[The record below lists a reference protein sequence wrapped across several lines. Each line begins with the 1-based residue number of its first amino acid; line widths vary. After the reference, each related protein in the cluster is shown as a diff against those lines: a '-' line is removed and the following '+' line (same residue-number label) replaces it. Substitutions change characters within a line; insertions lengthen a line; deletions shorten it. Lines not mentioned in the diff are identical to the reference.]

1 MKSINFEEHF
11 VLKEVQEQM
20 SQIIQPSENGV
31 PLKAMLEALEH
42 QTGFTN
48 EDEINQHD
56 QRIKFMDE
64 QNVQIQVLSYGNGSP
79 SLLSGDKAIELCRY
93 TNDTLKKYIDQYPD
107 RFLGFATLPINEPE
121 AAAEEFKRC
130 VNELNFKGALIFGRP
145 NGKFLDS
152 PEFHTIFETAEALD
166 VPIYLHPSPI
176 SEEAYQAYYQS
187 DQYSDATAG
196 SFACFGYGYGWH
208 VDVGV
213 HAMRIIL
220 SGIMDKYPNL
230 KMIIG
235 HWGEFTPFF
244 YERMDETIYA
254 PNLKHKPSHY
264 FKNNFFITPS
274 GMLTK
279 PQFEMV
285 KNAVG
290 VDHILYSADYPY
302 IQPEELGTFLDE
314 LDLTTEEKEKIS
326 FKNAQKLLKL

>member
-1 MKSINFEEHF
+1 M
-11 VLKEVQEQM
+11 
-20 SQIIQPSENGV
+20 
-31 PLKAMLEALEH
+31 
-42 QTGFTN
+42 
-48 EDEINQHD
+48 
-56 QRIKFMDE
+56 
-64 QNVQIQVLSYGNGSP
+64 
-79 SLLSGDKAIELCRY
+79 
-93 TNDTLKKYIDQYPD
+93 
-107 RFLGFATLPINEPE
+107 
-121 AAAEEFKRC
+121 
-130 VNELNFKGALIFGRP
+130 NELNFKGALIFGRP

-166 VPIYLHPSPI
+166 VPIYLHPAPI
-176 SEEAYQAYYQS
+176 SDEAYQSYYQS

-196 SFACFGYGYGWH
+196 SFACFGYGWH

-235 HWGEFTPFF
+235 HWGEFIPFF

>member
-1 MKSINFEEHF
+1 M
-11 VLKEVQEQM
+11 
-20 SQIIQPSENGV
+20 
-31 PLKAMLEALEH
+31 
-42 QTGFTN
+42 
-48 EDEINQHD
+48 
-56 QRIKFMDE
+56 
-64 QNVQIQVLSYGNGSP
+64 QVLSYGNGSP

-107 RFLGFATLPINEPE
+107 RFLGFATLPINEPQ

-166 VPIYLHPSPI
+166 VPIYLHPAPI
-176 SEEAYQAYYQS
+176 SDEAYQAYYQS

-196 SFACFGYGYGWH
+196 SFACFGYGWH

-235 HWGEFTPFF
+235 HWGELTPFF
-244 YERMDETIYA
+244 YERMDETIHA

>member
-20 SQIIQPSENGV
+20 SQIIHPSENGV

-48 EDEINQHD
+48 EDEINQHE

-79 SLLSGDKAIELCRY
+79 SLLTGDKAIELCRY

-107 RFLGFATLPINEPE
+107 RFLGFAALPINEPK

-166 VPIYLHPSPI
+166 VPIYLHPAPI
-176 SEEAYQAYYQS
+176 SDEVYQAYYQS

-196 SFACFGYGYGWH
+196 SFACFGYGWH

-285 KNAVG
+285 KKAVG

-314 LDLTTEEKEKIS
+314 LDLTTEEKEKIR

>member
-1 MKSINFEEHF
+1 MNSINFEEHF

-48 EDEINQHD
+48 EDEINQHE

-64 QNVQIQVLSYGNGSP
+64 QNVQMQVLSYGNGSP

-145 NGKFLDS
+145 NGTFLDS

-166 VPIYLHPSPI
+166 VPIY
-176 SEEAYQAYYQS
+176 
-187 DQYSDATAG
+187 
-196 SFACFGYGYGWH
+196 
-208 VDVGV
+208 
-213 HAMRIIL
+213 
-220 SGIMDKYPNL
+220 
-230 KMIIG
+230 
-235 HWGEFTPFF
+235 
-244 YERMDETIYA
+244 
-254 PNLKHKPSHY
+254 
-264 FKNNFFITPS
+264 
-274 GMLTK
+274 
-279 PQFEMV
+279 
-285 KNAVG
+285 
-290 VDHILYSADYPY
+290 
-302 IQPEELGTFLDE
+302 IQH
-314 LDLTTEEKEKIS
+314 
-326 FKNAQKLLKL
+326 Q

>member
-20 SQIIQPSENGV
+20 SKIIQPSENGV

-48 EDEINQHD
+48 EDEINQHE

-64 QNVQIQVLSYGNGSP
+64 QNVQMQVLSYGNGSP
-79 SLLSGDKAIELCRY
+79 SLLTGDKAIELCRY

-107 RFLGFATLPINEPE
+107 RFLGFATLPINEPK

-166 VPIYLHPSPI
+166 VPIYLHPAPI
-176 SEEAYQAYYQS
+176 NDEAYQAYYQS

-196 SFACFGYGYGWH
+196 SFACFGYGWH

>member
-31 PLKAMLEALEH
+31 PLKTMLEALEH

-48 EDEINQHD
+48 EDEINQHE

-64 QNVQIQVLSYGNGSP
+64 QNVQMQVLSYGNGSP

-93 TNDTLKKYIDQYPD
+93 TNDTLKKYIVQNPD
-107 RFLGFATLPINEPE
+107 RFLGFATLLINEPQ
-121 AAAEEFKRC
+121 AATEEFKRC

-152 PEFHTIFETAEALD
+152 PEYHTIFETAEALD
-166 VPIYLHPSPI
+166 VPIYLHPAPI
-176 SEEAYQAYYQS
+176 SDEAYQSYYQS

-196 SFACFGYGYGWH
+196 SFACFGYGWH
-208 VDVGV
+208 VDV